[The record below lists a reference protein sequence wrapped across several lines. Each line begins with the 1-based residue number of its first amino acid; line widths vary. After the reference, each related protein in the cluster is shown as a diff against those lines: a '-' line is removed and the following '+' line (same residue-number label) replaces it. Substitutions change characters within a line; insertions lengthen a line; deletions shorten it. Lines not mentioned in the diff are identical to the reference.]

1 MDLLRKAWAIPIA
14 QNALSAMQRGGRG
27 RGRAGAAGG
36 RGGARAANRKRC
48 RLGVLGCN
56 GIDDDI
62 ELRGQTICVL
72 HAFDRGIFETQ
83 TEVEMIQEAKD
94 RGFKL
99 LGEDGK
105 PMQGLAANARLVKT
119 TEVRCLCAW
128 VCDVVCFL
136 ADAVCLLACVIRFW
150 RSSFRRQCRLIW
162 RQSGSMALLSSM
174 GRRVR
179 S

>member
-1 MDLLRKAWAIPIA
+1 
-14 QNALSAMQRGGRG
+14 MQRGGRG

-62 ELRGQTICVL
+62 ELRGQTFCLL
-72 HAFDRGIFETQ
+72 HAFDGGYFDTQ
-83 TEVEMIQEAKD
+83 TEEEMIQEAKD

-99 LGEDGK
+99 LGDNGK
-105 PMQGLAANARLVKT
+105 PMQGQAASARLVKT

-128 VCDVVCFL
+128 VCDVVCSL
-136 ADAVCLLACVIRFW
+136 ADAACLLACLCYQV
-150 RSSFRRQCRLIW
+150 L
-162 RQSGSMALLSSM
+162 ALVFTTAVSVDLAAAWYN
-174 GRRVR
+174 GAAVR
-179 S
+179 YGQKGPTAEGAE